1 MLCILLIIFLNV
13 TYIFCYIPVPSA
25 SSLFCVMNVCLR
37 KMFLTFAIPIA
48 AWYVKRQ
55 KMAWKKLN
63 SQLVSEKQILSGVAV
78 SQAFCPICN
87 PHVISVE
94 GSPAA
99 EDGSD
104 RCPVLVICCL
114 DALHDH
120 LETISNIQ
128 CWDGLSL
135 SLLQTAGAW
144 VGAHQ
149 DHLALCQFA
158 VWVFLSLKAKQKRQ
172 ESQWQMFPWN
182 QKIFHCDEL
191 N

>member
-1 MLCILLIIFLNV
+1 
-13 TYIFCYIPVPSA
+13 
-25 SSLFCVMNVCLR
+25 
-37 KMFLTFAIPIA
+37 MFLTFAIPIA

-63 SQLVSEKQILSGVAV
+63 SQLVRNKSYLELLSHRLFVPLAIRT
-78 SQAFCPICN
+78 SFLRK
-87 PHVISVE
+87 E
-94 GSPAA
+94 GPAA

-104 RCPVLVICCL
+104 RSPVLVICCL

-149 DHLALCQFA
+149 DHLALCSFT

-172 ESQWQMFPWN
+172 ESQWLMFPWN
-182 QKIFHCDEL
+182 QKIFQCDEL

>member
-87 PHVISVE
+87 PHVISAE
-94 GSPAA
+94 GRSCSRGWLWQVSCPGNLLSWCPAWPS
-99 EDGSD
+99 GNHIQY
-104 RCPVLVICCL
+104 PVLRW
-114 DALHDH
+114 ALAE
-120 LETISNIQ
+120 LIAN
-128 CWDGLSL
+128 CGSL
-135 SLLQTAGAW
+135 SGSSPGSLSPLLVYSLGVFKLKSKTKKAGIPMTN
-144 VGAHQ
+144 V
-149 DHLALCQFA
+149 
-158 VWVFLSLKAKQKRQ
+158 SL
-172 ESQWQMFPWN
+172 ESENFPVRWA
-182 QKIFHCDEL
+182 
-191 N
+191 